1 MIIKNASTKNKG
13 LKKVKKLLSTALL
26 MSFLSM
32 NIMPVFAL
40 ENNTKSTATP
50 KQFKSM
56 VEKSNKKTKPTNK
69 NNANR
74 KNDDYK
80 FAYVNMNWWNNFNDD
95 ILTSYIE
102 KAILNNYDLKMATI
116 NVEEYY
122 QNVKL
127 QFANELPSV
136 AAGFGPGWYKAPG
149 STSTDIGFGL
159 PIIVQYEADIFLKNH
174 NKTKA
179 VKKLYEGSKLDERA
193 AYISVVSAV
202 GSTYFNIINLD
213 KMITLQE
220 QIVKIRQEIYDLML
234 ASNKEGLTS
243 TADTVKA
250 NKSLVQG
257 QTDLIELKKQRE
269 QLLHQMCVLIGESP
283 ENANTLKRTSLDD
296 VNYQLAVPS
305 QIPSEIITQRPDYM
319 RAELMV
325 EKAGID
331 VKVAKKEFLPSIN
344 ILGGALFNAGDL
356 GSLFT
361 TKNMLLGLGGG
372 LMTPLFQGG
381 SLIANLRLK
390 KATYE
395 RILQDYYKTNLTA
408 IQEVNDALVASKL
421 DKEKMLQTTKQY
433 NLEKSDY
440 KYSEHKYNQGI
451 ISKLDL
457 IQYQENL
464 LTIEKLVAQQKVEC
478 MTDAI
483 SLYKATGSKPYDYV
497 N

>member
-1 MIIKNASTKNKG
+1 MKKIIT
-13 LKKVKKLLSTALL
+13 TALL
-26 MSFLSM
+26 ASMLSM
-32 NIMPVFAL
+32 TIMPAL
-40 ENNTKSTATP
+40 AVTEKSSASP

-56 VEKSNKKTKPTNK
+56 VSKNKKNPKS
-69 NNANR
+69 
-74 KNDDYK
+74 DDYK
-80 FAYVNMNWWNNFNDD
+80 FDYVNMNWWSNFNDD
-95 ILTSYIE
+95 LLNSYIE

-127 QFANELPSV
+127 QFANELPSAV
-136 AAGFGPGWYKAPG
+136 AGFGPGFFKAPG
-149 STSTDIGFGL
+149 MTNTSSAFGL
-159 PIIVQYEADIFLKNH
+159 PVIVQYEADIFLKNH

-193 AYISVVSAV
+193 AYISVASAV
-202 GSTYFNIINLD
+202 GSTYFNIVNLD
-213 KMITLQE
+213 KMISLQE
-220 QIVKIRQEIYDLML
+220 EIVKIRQDIYNLML
-234 ASNKEGLTS
+234 ARNKEGLTS
-243 TADTVKA
+243 TADTIKA
-250 NKSLVQG
+250 NKALVAG
-257 QTDLIELKKQRE
+257 QTDLIELKKNRE
-269 QLLHQMCVLIGESP
+269 KMLHQMCVLIGESP
-283 ENANTLKRTSLDD
+283 ENASSIKRNSLDKM
-296 VNYQLAVPS
+296 NYQLAIPT

-331 VKVAKKEFLPSIN
+331 VKVAKKEFLPAIN
-344 ILGGALFNAGDL
+344 ILGGALFSASDL

-361 TKNMLLGLGGG
+361 TKNMLLGVGGG

-381 SLIANLRLK
+381 SLIANLKLK

-408 IQEVNDALVASKL
+408 IQEVNDSLVASRL
-421 DKEKMLQTTKQY
+421 DKDKMAQTIKQY

-440 KYSEHKYNQGI
+440 KYNEKKFNQGT

>member
-1 MIIKNASTKNKG
+1 MKKIIT
-13 LKKVKKLLSTALL
+13 TALL
-26 MSFLSM
+26 ASMLSM
-32 NIMPVFAL
+32 TIMPAL
-40 ENNTKSTATP
+40 AVTEKSSASP

-56 VEKSNKKTKPTNK
+56 VSKNKKNQKS
-69 NNANR
+69 
-74 KNDDYK
+74 DDYK
-80 FAYVNMNWWNNFNDD
+80 FDYVNMNWWSNFNDD
-95 ILTSYIE
+95 LLNSYIE

-127 QFANELPSV
+127 QFASELPSAV
-136 AAGFGPGWYKAPG
+136 AGFGPGFFKAPG
-149 STSTDIGFGL
+149 MTNTSSAFGL
-159 PIIVQYEADIFLKNH
+159 PVIVQYEADIFLKNH

-193 AYISVVSAV
+193 AYISVASAV
-202 GSTYFNIINLD
+202 GSTYFNIVNLD
-213 KMITLQE
+213 KMISLQE
-220 QIVKIRQEIYDLML
+220 EIVKIRQDIYNLML
-234 ASNKEGLTS
+234 ARNKEGLTS
-243 TADTVKA
+243 TADTIKA
-250 NKSLVQG
+250 NKALVAG
-257 QTDLIELKKQRE
+257 QTDLIELKKNRE
-269 QLLHQMCVLIGESP
+269 KMLHQMCVLIGESP
-283 ENANTLKRTSLDD
+283 ENASSIKRNSLDKM
-296 VNYQLAVPS
+296 NYQLAIPT

-331 VKVAKKEFLPSIN
+331 VKVAKKEFLPAIN
-344 ILGGALFNAGDL
+344 ILGGALFNASDL

-361 TKNMLLGLGGG
+361 TKNMLFGVGGG

-381 SLIANLRLK
+381 SLIANLKLK

-408 IQEVNDALVASKL
+408 IQEVNDSLVASRL
-421 DKEKMLQTTKQY
+421 DKDKMAQTIKQY

-440 KYSEHKYNQGI
+440 KYNEKKYNQGT

>member
-1 MIIKNASTKNKG
+1 MKKIIT
-13 LKKVKKLLSTALL
+13 TALL
-26 MSFLSM
+26 ASMLSM
-32 NIMPVFAL
+32 TIMPAVAVSGK
-40 ENNTKSTATP
+40 NTTTP

-56 VEKSNKKTKPTNK
+56 ISKNKKTQQS
-69 NNANR
+69 
-74 KNDDYK
+74 DDYK
-80 FAYVNMNWWNNFNDD
+80 FNYVNMNWWGNFNDD
-95 ILTSYIE
+95 LLNGYIE

-122 QNVKL
+122 QNVRL
-127 QFANELPSV
+127 QFANELPSAV
-136 AAGFGPGWYKAPG
+136 GGFGPGVFKAPG
-149 STSTDIGFGL
+149 MTNTSSAFGL

-193 AYISVVSAV
+193 AYISVASAV

-213 KMITLQE
+213 KMISLQE
-220 QIVKIRQEIYDLML
+220 QIVNIRQEIYNLML
-234 ASNKEGLTS
+234 IRNKEGLTS

-250 NKSLVQG
+250 NKALVAG
-257 QTDLIELKKQRE
+257 QTDLIELKKNRE
-269 QLLHQMCVLIGESP
+269 KMLNQMCVLIGESP
-283 ENANTLKRTSLDD
+283 ENANSIKRNSLDSI
-296 VNYQLAVPS
+296 NYQLAIPS
-305 QIPSEIITQRPDYM
+305 EIPSEIITQRPDYM
-319 RAELMV
+319 KAELMV

-344 ILGGALFNAGDL
+344 ILGGALFNASDI

-361 TKNMLLGLGGG
+361 TKNMLLGVGGG

-381 SLIANLRLK
+381 SLIANLKLK

-408 IQEVNDALVASKL
+408 IQEVNDALVASRL
-421 DKEKMLQTTKQY
+421 DKDKMTQTTKQY

-440 KYSEHKYNQGI
+440 KYNEKKFNQGT

>member
-1 MIIKNASTKNKG
+1 M
-13 LKKVKKLLSTALL
+13 KKVISIALL
-26 MSFLSM
+26 ASFISINL
-32 NIMPVFAL
+32 MPAL
-40 ENNTKSTATP
+40 AAENNNTSTATP

-56 VEKSNKKTKPTNK
+56 VSKNKKNQKS
-69 NNANR
+69 
-74 KNDDYK
+74 DDYK
-80 FAYVNMNWWNNFNDD
+80 FAYINMNWWDNFNDD
-95 ILTSYIE
+95 LLTSYIQ
-102 KAILNNYDLKMATI
+102 KAVLNNYDLKMATI

-122 QNVKL
+122 QNVKS
-127 QFANELPSV
+127 QFSKELPS
-136 AAGFGPGWYKAPG
+136 ATAGFGPGWFKVPG
-149 STSTDIGFGL
+149 STSTDINFGL

-174 NKTKA
+174 DKTKS

-193 AYISVVSAV
+193 AYISVASAV

-213 KMITLQE
+213 KMISLQE
-220 QIVKIRQEIYDLML
+220 EIVKIRQEIYDLML
-234 ASNKEGLTS
+234 ASNREGLTS

-250 NKSLVQG
+250 NKALVQG

-269 QLLHQMCVLIGESP
+269 QMLHQMCVLIGESP
-283 ENANTLKRTSLDD
+283 ENANSLARRSLDEI
-296 VNYQLAVPS
+296 NYQLAVPS
-305 QIPSEIITQRPDYM
+305 QIPSEIITHRPDYM
-319 RAELMV
+319 KAELMV

-331 VKVAKKEFLPSIN
+331 VRVAKKEFLPSIN

-372 LMTPLFQGG
+372 LMAPLFQGG

-395 RILQDYYKTNLTA
+395 RILQNYYKTNLTA
-408 IQEVNDALVASKL
+408 IQEVNDALVAARL
-421 DKEKMLQTTKQY
+421 DKDKMQQTEKQFK
-433 NLEKSDY
+433 LEKSDY
-440 KYSEHKYNQGI
+440 SFNEHKFNEGT

-497 N
+497 Q

>member
-1 MIIKNASTKNKG
+1 MKKIIT
-13 LKKVKKLLSTALL
+13 TALL
-26 MSFLSM
+26 ASMLSM
-32 NIMPVFAL
+32 TIMPAL
-40 ENNTKSTATP
+40 AVPEKSSASP

-56 VEKSNKKTKPTNK
+56 VSKNKKNQKS
-69 NNANR
+69 
-74 KNDDYK
+74 DDYK
-80 FAYVNMNWWNNFNDD
+80 FDYVNMNWWSNFNDD
-95 ILTSYIE
+95 LLNGYIE

-127 QFANELPSV
+127 QFANELPSAV
-136 AAGFGPGWYKAPG
+136 AGFGPGFFKAPG
-149 STSTDIGFGL
+149 MTNTSSAFGL
-159 PIIVQYEADIFLKNH
+159 PVIVQYEADIFLKNH

-193 AYISVVSAV
+193 AYISVASAV
-202 GSTYFNIINLD
+202 GSTYFNIVNLD
-213 KMITLQE
+213 KMISLQE
-220 QIVKIRQEIYDLML
+220 EIVKIRQDIYNLML
-234 ASNKEGLTS
+234 ARNKEGLTS
-243 TADTVKA
+243 TADTIKA
-250 NKSLVQG
+250 NKALVAG
-257 QTDLIELKKQRE
+257 QTDLIELKKNRE
-269 QLLHQMCVLIGESP
+269 KMLHQMCVLIGESP
-283 ENANTLKRTSLDD
+283 ENASSIKRNSLDKM
-296 VNYQLAVPS
+296 NYQLAIPT

-344 ILGGALFNAGDL
+344 ILGGALFNASDL

-361 TKNMLLGLGGG
+361 TKNMLLGVGGG

-381 SLIANLRLK
+381 SLIANLKLK

-408 IQEVNDALVASKL
+408 IQEVNDSLVASRL
-421 DKEKMLQTTKQY
+421 DKDKMAQTIKQY

-440 KYSEHKYNQGI
+440 KYNEKKFNQGT

>member
-1 MIIKNASTKNKG
+1 MKKIIT
-13 LKKVKKLLSTALL
+13 TALL
-26 MSFLSM
+26 MSMLSM
-32 NIMPVFAL
+32 TIMPAVAVSGK
-40 ENNTKSTATP
+40 NTTTP

-56 VEKSNKKTKPTNK
+56 ISKNKKTQQS
-69 NNANR
+69 
-74 KNDDYK
+74 DDYK
-80 FAYVNMNWWNNFNDD
+80 FNYVNMNWWGNFNDD
-95 ILTSYIE
+95 LLNGYIE
-102 KAILNNYDLKMATI
+102 KAVLNNYDLKMATI

-122 QNVKL
+122 QNVRL
-127 QFANELPSV
+127 QFANELPSAV
-136 AAGFGPGWYKAPG
+136 GGFGPGVFKAPG
-149 STSTDIGFGL
+149 MTNTSSAFGL

-193 AYISVVSAV
+193 AYISVASAV

-213 KMITLQE
+213 KMISLQE
-220 QIVKIRQEIYDLML
+220 QIVNIRQEIYNLML
-234 ASNKEGLTS
+234 IRNKEGLTS

-250 NKSLVQG
+250 NKALVAG
-257 QTDLIELKKQRE
+257 QTDLIELKKNRE
-269 QLLHQMCVLIGESP
+269 KMLNQMCVLIGESP
-283 ENANTLKRTSLDD
+283 ENANSIKRNSLDSI
-296 VNYQLAVPS
+296 NYQLAIPS
-305 QIPSEIITQRPDYM
+305 EIPSEIITQRPDYM
-319 RAELMV
+319 KAELMV

-344 ILGGALFNAGDL
+344 ILGGALFNAADI

-361 TKNMLLGLGGG
+361 TKNMLLGVGGG
-372 LMTPLFQGG
+372 LVTPLFQGG
-381 SLIANLRLK
+381 SLIAKLKLK

-408 IQEVNDALVASKL
+408 IQEVNDALVASRL
-421 DKEKMLQTTKQY
+421 DKDKMTQTTKQY

-440 KYSEHKYNQGI
+440 KYNEKKFNQGT

>member
-1 MIIKNASTKNKG
+1 MKKIIT
-13 LKKVKKLLSTALL
+13 TALL
-26 MSFLSM
+26 ASMLSM
-32 NIMPVFAL
+32 TVMPAVAVSGK
-40 ENNTKSTATP
+40 NTTTP

-56 VEKSNKKTKPTNK
+56 VSKNKKNQKS
-69 NNANR
+69 
-74 KNDDYK
+74 DDYK
-80 FAYVNMNWWNNFNDD
+80 FNYVNMNWWGNFNDD
-95 ILTSYIE
+95 LLNGYIE
-102 KAILNNYDLKMATI
+102 KAVLNNYDLKMATI

-122 QNVKL
+122 QNVRL
-127 QFANELPSV
+127 QFANELPSAV
-136 AAGFGPGWYKAPG
+136 GGFGPGIFKAPG
-149 STSTDIGFGL
+149 MTNTSSAFGL

-193 AYISVVSAV
+193 AYISVASAV

-213 KMITLQE
+213 KMISLQE
-220 QIVKIRQEIYDLML
+220 QIVNIRQEIYNLML
-234 ASNKEGLTS
+234 IRNKEGLTS

-250 NKSLVQG
+250 NKALVAG
-257 QTDLIELKKQRE
+257 QTDLIELKKNRE
-269 QLLHQMCVLIGESP
+269 KMLNQMCVLIGESP
-283 ENANTLKRTSLDD
+283 ENAHSIKRNSLDSI
-296 VNYQLAVPS
+296 NYQLAIPS
-305 QIPSEIITQRPDYM
+305 EIPSEIITQRPDYM
-319 RAELMV
+319 KAELMV

-344 ILGGALFNAGDL
+344 ILGGALFNASDI

-361 TKNMLLGLGGG
+361 TKNMLLGVGGG
-372 LMTPLFQGG
+372 LVTPLFQGG
-381 SLIANLRLK
+381 SLIANLKLK

-408 IQEVNDALVASKL
+408 IQEVNDALVASRL
-421 DKEKMLQTTKQY
+421 DKDKMTQTTKQY

-440 KYSEHKYNQGI
+440 KYNEKKFNQGT

-457 IQYQENL
+457 IQYKENL

>member
-1 MIIKNASTKNKG
+1 MKKIIT
-13 LKKVKKLLSTALL
+13 TALL
-26 MSFLSM
+26 ASMLSM
-32 NIMPVFAL
+32 TIMPAVAVSGK
-40 ENNTKSTATP
+40 NTTTP

-56 VEKSNKKTKPTNK
+56 ISKNKKTQQS
-69 NNANR
+69 
-74 KNDDYK
+74 DDYK
-80 FAYVNMNWWNNFNDD
+80 FNYVNMNWWGNFNDD
-95 ILTSYIE
+95 LLNGYIE
-102 KAILNNYDLKMATI
+102 KAVLNNYDLKMATI

-122 QNVKL
+122 QNVRL
-127 QFANELPSV
+127 QFANELPSAV
-136 AAGFGPGWYKAPG
+136 GGFGPGVFKAPG
-149 STSTDIGFGL
+149 MTNTSSAFGL

-193 AYISVVSAV
+193 AYISVASAV

-213 KMITLQE
+213 KMISLQE
-220 QIVKIRQEIYDLML
+220 QIVNIRQEIYNLML
-234 ASNKEGLTS
+234 IRNKEGLTS

-250 NKSLVQG
+250 NKALVAG
-257 QTDLIELKKQRE
+257 QTDLIELKKNRE
-269 QLLHQMCVLIGESP
+269 KMLNQMCVLIGESP
-283 ENANTLKRTSLDD
+283 ENANSIKRNSLDSI
-296 VNYQLAVPS
+296 NYQLAIPS
-305 QIPSEIITQRPDYM
+305 EIPSEIITQRPDYM
-319 RAELMV
+319 KAELMV

-344 ILGGALFNAGDL
+344 ILGGALFNAGDI

-361 TKNMLLGLGGG
+361 TKNMLLGVGGG
-372 LMTPLFQGG
+372 LVTPLFQGG
-381 SLIANLRLK
+381 SLIANLKLK

-408 IQEVNDALVASKL
+408 IQEVNDALVASRL
-421 DKEKMLQTTKQY
+421 DKDKMIQTTKQY

-440 KYSEHKYNQGI
+440 KYNEKKFNQGT

>member
-1 MIIKNASTKNKG
+1 MKKIIT
-13 LKKVKKLLSTALL
+13 TALL
-26 MSFLSM
+26 MSMLSM
-32 NIMPVFAL
+32 TIMPAVAVSG
-40 ENNTKSTATP
+40 KSTTTP

-56 VEKSNKKTKPTNK
+56 ISKNKKTQQS
-69 NNANR
+69 
-74 KNDDYK
+74 DDYK
-80 FAYVNMNWWNNFNDD
+80 FNYVNMNWWGNFNDD
-95 ILTSYIE
+95 LLNGYIE
-102 KAILNNYDLKMATI
+102 KAVLNNYDLKMATI

-122 QNVKL
+122 QNVRL
-127 QFANELPSV
+127 QFANELPSAV
-136 AAGFGPGWYKAPG
+136 GGFGPGVFKAPG
-149 STSTDIGFGL
+149 MTNTSSAFGL

-193 AYISVVSAV
+193 AYISVASAV

-213 KMITLQE
+213 KMISLQE
-220 QIVKIRQEIYDLML
+220 QIVNIRQEIYNLML
-234 ASNKEGLTS
+234 IRNKEGLTS

-250 NKSLVQG
+250 NKALVAG
-257 QTDLIELKKQRE
+257 QTDLIELKKNRE
-269 QLLHQMCVLIGESP
+269 KMLNQMCVLIGESP
-283 ENANTLKRTSLDD
+283 ENANSIKRNSLDSI
-296 VNYQLAVPS
+296 NYQLAIPS
-305 QIPSEIITQRPDYM
+305 EIPSEIITQRPDYM
-319 RAELMV
+319 KAELMV

-344 ILGGALFNAGDL
+344 ILGGALFNASDI

-361 TKNMLLGLGGG
+361 TKNMLLGVGGG
-372 LMTPLFQGG
+372 LVTPLFQGG
-381 SLIANLRLK
+381 SLIANLKLK

-408 IQEVNDALVASKL
+408 IQEVNDALVASRL
-421 DKEKMLQTTKQY
+421 DKDKMTQTTKQY

-440 KYSEHKYNQGI
+440 KYNEKKFNQGT

>member
-1 MIIKNASTKNKG
+1 MKKIIT
-13 LKKVKKLLSTALL
+13 TALL
-26 MSFLSM
+26 ASMLSM
-32 NIMPVFAL
+32 TIMPAL
-40 ENNTKSTATP
+40 AVTEKSSASP

-56 VEKSNKKTKPTNK
+56 VSKNKKTQKS
-69 NNANR
+69 
-74 KNDDYK
+74 DDYK
-80 FAYVNMNWWNNFNDD
+80 FDYVNMNWWSNFNDD
-95 ILTSYIE
+95 LLNSYIE

-127 QFANELPSV
+127 QFANELPSAV
-136 AAGFGPGWYKAPG
+136 AGFGPGFFKAPG
-149 STSTDIGFGL
+149 MTNTSSAFGL
-159 PIIVQYEADIFLKNH
+159 PVIVQYEADIFLKNH

-193 AYISVVSAV
+193 AYISVASAV
-202 GSTYFNIINLD
+202 GSTYFNIVNLD
-213 KMITLQE
+213 KMISLQE
-220 QIVKIRQEIYDLML
+220 EIVKIRQDIYNLML
-234 ASNKEGLTS
+234 ARNKEGLTS
-243 TADTVKA
+243 TADTIKA
-250 NKSLVQG
+250 NKALVAG
-257 QTDLIELKKQRE
+257 QTDLIELKKNRE
-269 QLLHQMCVLIGESP
+269 KMLHQMCVLIGESP
-283 ENANTLKRTSLDD
+283 ENASSIKRNSLDKM
-296 VNYQLAVPS
+296 NYQLAIPT

-344 ILGGALFNAGDL
+344 ILGGALFNASDL

-361 TKNMLLGLGGG
+361 TKNMLLGVGGG

-381 SLIANLRLK
+381 SLIANLKLK

-408 IQEVNDALVASKL
+408 IQEVNDSLVASRL
-421 DKEKMLQTTKQY
+421 DKDKMAQTIKQY

-440 KYSEHKYNQGI
+440 KYNEKKFNQGT

-457 IQYQENL
+457 IQHQENL

>member
-1 MIIKNASTKNKG
+1 M
-13 LKKVKKLLSTALL
+13 
-26 MSFLSM
+26 
-32 NIMPVFAL
+32 
-40 ENNTKSTATP
+40 
-50 KQFKSM
+50 
-56 VEKSNKKTKPTNK
+56 
-69 NNANR
+69 
-74 KNDDYK
+74 
-80 FAYVNMNWWNNFNDD
+80 
-95 ILTSYIE
+95 
-102 KAILNNYDLKMATI
+102 
-116 NVEEYY
+116 
-122 QNVKL
+122 
-127 QFANELPSV
+127 
-136 AAGFGPGWYKAPG
+136 
-149 STSTDIGFGL
+149 
-159 PIIVQYEADIFLKNH
+159 QYEADIFLKNH

-179 VKKLYEGSKLDERA
+179 VKKLYEGSKQDERA
-193 AYISVVSAV
+193 AYISVASAV

-213 KMITLQE
+213 KMIDLQE

-243 TADTVKA
+243 TADTIRA

-257 QTDLIELKKQRE
+257 QTDLIELKKHRE
-269 QLLHQMCVLIGESP
+269 QMLHQLSVLIGESP
-283 ENANTLKRTSLDD
+283 ENANSLERKSLDD
-296 VNYQLAVPS
+296 INYKLAVPS
-305 QIPSEIITQRPDYM
+305 QIPSEIITNRPDYLK
-319 RAELMV
+319 AELMV

-344 ILGGALFNAGDL
+344 ILGGAVFNAGDL

-361 TKNMLLGLGGG
+361 TKNMLLGLAGG

-390 KATYE
+390 KAAYE
-395 RILQDYYKTNLTA
+395 RVLQNYYKTNLTA
-408 IQEVNDALVASKL
+408 IQEVNDALVAAKL
-421 DKEKMLQTTKQY
+421 DKDKMLQTEHQY
-433 NLEKSDY
+433 NLEKEDY
-440 KYSEHKYNQGI
+440 KYSEHKFDEGT

>member
-1 MIIKNASTKNKG
+1 MKKIIT
-13 LKKVKKLLSTALL
+13 TALL
-26 MSFLSM
+26 VSMLSM
-32 NIMPVFAL
+32 TIMPAIAVT
-40 ENNTKSTATP
+40 EKNSNSP

-56 VEKSNKKTKPTNK
+56 VSKNKKNQKS
-69 NNANR
+69 
-74 KNDDYK
+74 DDYK
-80 FAYVNMNWWNNFNDD
+80 FDYVNMNWWGNFNDD
-95 ILTSYIE
+95 LLNEYIE
-102 KAILNNYDLKMATI
+102 KAVLNNYDLKMATI

-127 QFANELPSV
+127 QFANELPSAV
-136 AAGFGPGWYKAPG
+136 GGFGPGVFKAPG
-149 STSTDIGFGL
+149 MTKTQSGFGL

-193 AYISVVSAV
+193 AYISVASAV
-202 GSTYFNIINLD
+202 GSTYFNIVNLD
-213 KMITLQE
+213 KMISLQE
-220 QIVKIRQEIYDLML
+220 EIVKIRQEIYNLML
-234 ASNKEGLTS
+234 ARNKEGLTS
-243 TADTVKA
+243 TADTIKA
-250 NKSLVQG
+250 NKALVAG
-257 QTDLIELKKQRE
+257 QTDLIELKKNRE
-269 QLLHQMCVLIGESP
+269 KMLHQMCVLIGESP
-283 ENANTLKRTSLDD
+283 ENASSIKRNSLDKM
-296 VNYQLAVPS
+296 NYQLAIPT

-344 ILGGALFNAGDL
+344 ILGGALFNAGDI

-361 TKNMLLGLGGG
+361 TKNMLLGFGGG

-408 IQEVNDALVASKL
+408 IQEVNDSLVASRL
-421 DKEKMLQTTKQY
+421 DKDKMAQTIKQY

-440 KYSEHKYNQGI
+440 KYNEKKFNQGT

-457 IQYQENL
+457 IQHQENL

>member
-1 MIIKNASTKNKG
+1 MKKIIT
-13 LKKVKKLLSTALL
+13 TALL
-26 MSFLSM
+26 ASMLSM
-32 NIMPVFAL
+32 TIMPAL
-40 ENNTKSTATP
+40 AVTEKSSASP

-56 VEKSNKKTKPTNK
+56 VSKNKKNQKS
-69 NNANR
+69 
-74 KNDDYK
+74 DDYK
-80 FAYVNMNWWNNFNDD
+80 FDYVNMNWWSNFNDD
-95 ILTSYIE
+95 LLNEYIE

-127 QFANELPSV
+127 QFANELPSAV
-136 AAGFGPGWYKAPG
+136 AGFGPGFFKAPG
-149 STSTDIGFGL
+149 MTNTSSAFGL
-159 PIIVQYEADIFLKNH
+159 PVIVQYEADIFLKNH

-193 AYISVVSAV
+193 AYISVASAV
-202 GSTYFNIINLD
+202 GSTYFNIVNLD
-213 KMITLQE
+213 KMISLQE
-220 QIVKIRQEIYDLML
+220 EIVKIRQDIYNLML
-234 ASNKEGLTS
+234 ARNKEGLTS
-243 TADTVKA
+243 TADTIKA
-250 NKSLVQG
+250 NKALVAG
-257 QTDLIELKKQRE
+257 QTDLIELKKNRE
-269 QLLHQMCVLIGESP
+269 KMLHQMCVLIGESP
-283 ENANTLKRTSLDD
+283 ENASSIKRNSLDKM
-296 VNYQLAVPS
+296 NYQLAIPT

-344 ILGGALFNAGDL
+344 ILGGALFNASDL

-361 TKNMLLGLGGG
+361 TKNMLLGVGGG

-381 SLIANLRLK
+381 SLIANLKLK

-408 IQEVNDALVASKL
+408 IQEVNDSLVASRL
-421 DKEKMLQTTKQY
+421 DKDKMAQTIKQY

-440 KYSEHKYNQGI
+440 KYNEKKYNQGT

>member
-1 MIIKNASTKNKG
+1 MKKIIT
-13 LKKVKKLLSTALL
+13 TALL
-26 MSFLSM
+26 ASMLSM
-32 NIMPVFAL
+32 TIMPAL
-40 ENNTKSTATP
+40 AVTEKSSASP

-56 VEKSNKKTKPTNK
+56 VSKNKKNQKS
-69 NNANR
+69 
-74 KNDDYK
+74 DDYK
-80 FAYVNMNWWNNFNDD
+80 FDYVNMNWWSNFNDD
-95 ILTSYIE
+95 LLNSYIE

-127 QFANELPSV
+127 QFANELPSAV
-136 AAGFGPGWYKAPG
+136 AGFGPGFFKAPG
-149 STSTDIGFGL
+149 MTNTSSAFGL
-159 PIIVQYEADIFLKNH
+159 PVIVQYEADIFLKNH

-193 AYISVVSAV
+193 AYISVASAV
-202 GSTYFNIINLD
+202 GSTYFNIVNLD
-213 KMITLQE
+213 KMISLQE
-220 QIVKIRQEIYDLML
+220 EIVKIRQDIYNLML
-234 ASNKEGLTS
+234 ARNKEGLTS
-243 TADTVKA
+243 TADTIKA
-250 NKSLVQG
+250 NKALVAG
-257 QTDLIELKKQRE
+257 QTDLIELKKNRE
-269 QLLHQMCVLIGESP
+269 KMLHQMCVLIGESP
-283 ENANTLKRTSLDD
+283 ENASSIKRNSLDKM
-296 VNYQLAVPS
+296 NYQLAIPT

-331 VKVAKKEFLPSIN
+331 VKVAKKEFLPAIN
-344 ILGGALFNAGDL
+344 ILGGALFSASDL

-361 TKNMLLGLGGG
+361 TKNMLLGVGGG

-381 SLIANLRLK
+381 SLIANLKLK

-408 IQEVNDALVASKL
+408 IQEVNDSLVASRL
-421 DKEKMLQTTKQY
+421 DKDKMAQTIKQY

-440 KYSEHKYNQGI
+440 KYNEKKFNQGT

>member
-1 MIIKNASTKNKG
+1 MKKIIT
-13 LKKVKKLLSTALL
+13 TALL
-26 MSFLSM
+26 VSMLSM
-32 NIMPVFAL
+32 TIMPAIAVT
-40 ENNTKSTATP
+40 EKNSNSP

-56 VEKSNKKTKPTNK
+56 VSKNKKNQKS
-69 NNANR
+69 
-74 KNDDYK
+74 DDYK
-80 FAYVNMNWWNNFNDD
+80 FDYVNMNWWGNFNDD
-95 ILTSYIE
+95 LLNEYIE
-102 KAILNNYDLKMATI
+102 KAVLNNYDLKMATI

-127 QFANELPSV
+127 QFANELPSAV
-136 AAGFGPGWYKAPG
+136 GGFGSGVFKAPG
-149 STSTDIGFGL
+149 MTKTQSGFGL

-193 AYISVVSAV
+193 AYISVASAV
-202 GSTYFNIINLD
+202 GSTYFNIVNLD
-213 KMITLQE
+213 KMISLQE
-220 QIVKIRQEIYDLML
+220 EIVKIRQEIYNLML
-234 ASNKEGLTS
+234 ARNKEGLTS
-243 TADTVKA
+243 TADTIKA
-250 NKSLVQG
+250 NKALVAG
-257 QTDLIELKKQRE
+257 QTDLIELKKNRE
-269 QLLHQMCVLIGESP
+269 KMLHQMCVLIGESP
-283 ENANTLKRTSLDD
+283 ENASSIKRNSLDKM
-296 VNYQLAVPS
+296 NYQLAIPT

-344 ILGGALFNAGDL
+344 ILGGALFNASDI

-361 TKNMLLGLGGG
+361 TKNMLLGFGGG

-408 IQEVNDALVASKL
+408 IQEVNDSLVASRL
-421 DKEKMLQTTKQY
+421 DKAKMAQTMKQY

-440 KYSEHKYNQGI
+440 KYNEKKFNQGT

-457 IQYQENL
+457 IQHQENL

>member
-1 MIIKNASTKNKG
+1 MKKIIT
-13 LKKVKKLLSTALL
+13 TALL
-26 MSFLSM
+26 ASMLSM
-32 NIMPVFAL
+32 TIMPAL
-40 ENNTKSTATP
+40 AVTEKSSASP

-56 VEKSNKKTKPTNK
+56 VSKNKKTQKS
-69 NNANR
+69 
-74 KNDDYK
+74 DDYK
-80 FAYVNMNWWNNFNDD
+80 FDYVNMNWWSNFNDD
-95 ILTSYIE
+95 LLNSYIE

-127 QFANELPSV
+127 QFASELPSAV
-136 AAGFGPGWYKAPG
+136 AGFGPGFFKAPG
-149 STSTDIGFGL
+149 MTNTSSAFGL
-159 PIIVQYEADIFLKNH
+159 PVIVQYEADIFLKNH

-193 AYISVVSAV
+193 AYISVASAV
-202 GSTYFNIINLD
+202 GSTYFNIVNLD
-213 KMITLQE
+213 KMISLQE
-220 QIVKIRQEIYDLML
+220 EIVKIRQDIYNLML
-234 ASNKEGLTS
+234 ARNKEGLTS
-243 TADTVKA
+243 TADTIKA
-250 NKSLVQG
+250 NKALVAG
-257 QTDLIELKKQRE
+257 QTDLIELKKNRE
-269 QLLHQMCVLIGESP
+269 KMLHQMCVLIGESP
-283 ENANTLKRTSLDD
+283 ENASSIKRNSLDKM
-296 VNYQLAVPS
+296 NYQLAIPT

-331 VKVAKKEFLPSIN
+331 VKVAKKEFLPAIN
-344 ILGGALFNAGDL
+344 ILGGALFNASDL

-361 TKNMLLGLGGG
+361 TKNMLLGVGGG

-381 SLIANLRLK
+381 SLIANLKLK

-408 IQEVNDALVASKL
+408 IQEVNDSLVASRL
-421 DKEKMLQTTKQY
+421 DKDKMAQTIKQY

-440 KYSEHKYNQGI
+440 KYNEKKFNQGT

>member
-1 MIIKNASTKNKG
+1 MKKIIT
-13 LKKVKKLLSTALL
+13 TALL
-26 MSFLSM
+26 ASMLSM
-32 NIMPVFAL
+32 TIMPAL
-40 ENNTKSTATP
+40 AVTEKSSASP

-56 VEKSNKKTKPTNK
+56 VSKNKKTQKS
-69 NNANR
+69 
-74 KNDDYK
+74 DDYK
-80 FAYVNMNWWNNFNDD
+80 FDYVNMNWWSNFNDD
-95 ILTSYIE
+95 LLNGYIE

-122 QNVKL
+122 QNIKL
-127 QFANELPSV
+127 QFANELPSAV
-136 AAGFGPGWYKAPG
+136 AGFGPGFFKAPG
-149 STSTDIGFGL
+149 MTNTSSAFGL
-159 PIIVQYEADIFLKNH
+159 PVIVQYEADIFLKNH

-193 AYISVVSAV
+193 AYISVASAV
-202 GSTYFNIINLD
+202 GSTYFNIVNLD
-213 KMITLQE
+213 KMISLQE
-220 QIVKIRQEIYDLML
+220 EIVKIRQDIYNLML
-234 ASNKEGLTS
+234 ARNKEGLTS
-243 TADTVKA
+243 TADTIKA
-250 NKSLVQG
+250 NKALVAG
-257 QTDLIELKKQRE
+257 QTDLIELKKNRE
-269 QLLHQMCVLIGESP
+269 KMLHQMCVLIGESP
-283 ENANTLKRTSLDD
+283 ENASSIKRNSLDKM
-296 VNYQLAVPS
+296 NYQLAIPT

-344 ILGGALFNAGDL
+344 ILGGALFNASDL

-361 TKNMLLGLGGG
+361 TKNMLLGVGGG

-381 SLIANLRLK
+381 SLIANLKLK

-408 IQEVNDALVASKL
+408 IQEVNDSLVASRL
-421 DKEKMLQTTKQY
+421 DKDKMAQTIKQY

-440 KYSEHKYNQGI
+440 KYNEKKFNQGT

>member
-1 MIIKNASTKNKG
+1 MKKIIT
-13 LKKVKKLLSTALL
+13 TALL
-26 MSFLSM
+26 ASMLSM
-32 NIMPVFAL
+32 TIMPAVAVSGK
-40 ENNTKSTATP
+40 NTTTP

-56 VEKSNKKTKPTNK
+56 ISKNKKTQQS
-69 NNANR
+69 
-74 KNDDYK
+74 DDYK
-80 FAYVNMNWWNNFNDD
+80 FSYVNMNWWGNFNDD
-95 ILTSYIE
+95 LLNGYIE
-102 KAILNNYDLKMATI
+102 KAVLNNYDLKMATI

-122 QNVKL
+122 QNVRL
-127 QFANELPSV
+127 QFANELPSAV
-136 AAGFGPGWYKAPG
+136 AGFGPGFFKAPG
-149 STSTDIGFGL
+149 MTNTSSAFGL
-159 PIIVQYEADIFLKNH
+159 PVIVQYEADIFLKNH

-193 AYISVVSAV
+193 AYISVASAV

-213 KMITLQE
+213 KMISLQE
-220 QIVKIRQEIYDLML
+220 QIVNIRQEIYNLML
-234 ASNKEGLTS
+234 IRNKEGLTS

-250 NKSLVQG
+250 NKALVAG
-257 QTDLIELKKQRE
+257 QTDLIELKKNRE
-269 QLLHQMCVLIGESP
+269 KMLNQMCVLIGESP
-283 ENANTLKRTSLDD
+283 ENANSIKRNSLDSI
-296 VNYQLAVPS
+296 NYQLAIPS
-305 QIPSEIITQRPDYM
+305 EIPSEIITQRPDYM
-319 RAELMV
+319 KAELMV

-344 ILGGALFNAGDL
+344 ILGGALFNAGDI

-361 TKNMLLGLGGG
+361 TKNMLLGVGGG
-372 LMTPLFQGG
+372 LVTPLFQGG
-381 SLIANLRLK
+381 SLIANLKLK

-408 IQEVNDALVASKL
+408 IQEVNDALVASRL
-421 DKEKMLQTTKQY
+421 DKDKMTQTTKQY

-440 KYSEHKYNQGI
+440 KYNEKKFNQGT

>member
-1 MIIKNASTKNKG
+1 MKKIIT
-13 LKKVKKLLSTALL
+13 TALL
-26 MSFLSM
+26 VSMLSM
-32 NIMPVFAL
+32 TIMPAIAVT
-40 ENNTKSTATP
+40 EKNSNSP

-56 VEKSNKKTKPTNK
+56 VSKNKKNQKS
-69 NNANR
+69 
-74 KNDDYK
+74 DDYK
-80 FAYVNMNWWNNFNDD
+80 FDYVNMNWWGNFNDD
-95 ILTSYIE
+95 LLNEYIE
-102 KAILNNYDLKMATI
+102 KAVLNNYDLKMATI

-127 QFANELPSV
+127 QFANELPSAV
-136 AAGFGPGWYKAPG
+136 GGFGPGVFKAPG
-149 STSTDIGFGL
+149 MTKTQSGFGL

-193 AYISVVSAV
+193 AYISVASAV
-202 GSTYFNIINLD
+202 GSTYFNIVNLD
-213 KMITLQE
+213 KMISLQE
-220 QIVKIRQEIYDLML
+220 EIVKIRQEIYNLML
-234 ASNKEGLTS
+234 ARNKEGLTS
-243 TADTVKA
+243 TADTIKA
-250 NKSLVQG
+250 NKALVAG
-257 QTDLIELKKQRE
+257 QTDLIELKKNRE
-269 QLLHQMCVLIGESP
+269 KMLHQMCVLIGESP
-283 ENANTLKRTSLDD
+283 ENASSIKRNSLDKM
-296 VNYQLAVPS
+296 NYQLAIPT

-344 ILGGALFNAGDL
+344 ILGGALFNASDI

-361 TKNMLLGLGGG
+361 TKNMLLGFGGG

-408 IQEVNDALVASKL
+408 IQEVNDSLVASRL
-421 DKEKMLQTTKQY
+421 DKDKMAQTIKQY

-440 KYSEHKYNQGI
+440 KYNEKKFNQGT

>member
-1 MIIKNASTKNKG
+1 MKKIIT
-13 LKKVKKLLSTALL
+13 TALL
-26 MSFLSM
+26 ASMLSM
-32 NIMPVFAL
+32 TIMPVLAVT
-40 ENNTKSTATP
+40 EKSSVSP

-56 VEKSNKKTKPTNK
+56 VSKNKKNQKS
-69 NNANR
+69 
-74 KNDDYK
+74 DEYK
-80 FAYVNMNWWNNFNDD
+80 FDYVNMNWWSNFNDD
-95 ILTSYIE
+95 LLNGYIE

-127 QFANELPSV
+127 QFANELPSAV
-136 AAGFGPGWYKAPG
+136 AGFGPGFFKAPG
-149 STSTDIGFGL
+149 MTNTSSAFGL
-159 PIIVQYEADIFLKNH
+159 PVIVQYEADIFLKNH

-193 AYISVVSAV
+193 AYISVASAV
-202 GSTYFNIINLD
+202 GSTYFNIVNLD
-213 KMITLQE
+213 KMISLQE
-220 QIVKIRQEIYDLML
+220 EIVKIRQDIYNLML
-234 ASNKEGLTS
+234 ARNKEGLTS
-243 TADTVKA
+243 TADTIKA
-250 NKSLVQG
+250 NKALVAG
-257 QTDLIELKKQRE
+257 QTDLIELKKNRE
-269 QLLHQMCVLIGESP
+269 KMLHQMCVLIGESP
-283 ENANTLKRTSLDD
+283 ENASSIKRNSLDKM
-296 VNYQLAVPS
+296 NYQLAIPT

-331 VKVAKKEFLPSIN
+331 VKVAKKEFLPAIN
-344 ILGGALFNAGDL
+344 ILGGALFSASDL

-361 TKNMLLGLGGG
+361 TKNMLLGVGGG

-381 SLIANLRLK
+381 SLIANLKLK

-408 IQEVNDALVASKL
+408 IQEVNDSLVASRL
-421 DKEKMLQTTKQY
+421 DKDKMAQTIKQY

-440 KYSEHKYNQGI
+440 KYNEKKYNQGT

>member
-1 MIIKNASTKNKG
+1 MKKIIT
-13 LKKVKKLLSTALL
+13 TALL
-26 MSFLSM
+26 ASMLSM
-32 NIMPVFAL
+32 TIMPAL
-40 ENNTKSTATP
+40 AVTEKSSTTP

-56 VEKSNKKTKPTNK
+56 VSKNKKNQQS
-69 NNANR
+69 
-74 KNDDYK
+74 DDYK
-80 FAYVNMNWWNNFNDD
+80 FAYVNMNWWGNFNDD
-95 ILTSYIE
+95 LLNSYIE
-102 KAILNNYDLKMATI
+102 KAIVNNYDLKMATI

-127 QFANELPSV
+127 QFANELPSAV
-136 AAGFGPGWYKAPG
+136 AGFGPGVFKAPG
-149 STSTDIGFGL
+149 LTKTQAAFGL
-159 PIIVQYEADIFLKNH
+159 PVIVQYEADIFLKNH

-193 AYISVVSAV
+193 AYISVASAV
-202 GSTYFNIINLD
+202 GSTYFNIVNLD
-213 KMITLQE
+213 KMISLQE
-220 QIVKIRQEIYDLML
+220 QIVSIRQEIYNLML
-234 ASNKEGLTS
+234 ARNKEGLTS

-250 NKSLVQG
+250 NKALVQG
-257 QTDLIELKKQRE
+257 QTDLIELKKNRE
-269 QLLHQMCVLIGESP
+269 KMLHQFCVLIGESP
-283 ENANTLKRTSLDD
+283 ENANSIKRNSLDNM
-296 VNYQLAVPS
+296 NYQLAIPS

-325 EKAGID
+325 EKAGLD

-344 ILGGALFNAGDL
+344 ILGGALFNASDI

-361 TKNMLLGLGGG
+361 TKNMLLGFGGG
-372 LMTPLFQGG
+372 LVTPLFQGG
-381 SLIANLRLK
+381 SLVANLKLK

-408 IQEVNDALVASKL
+408 IQEVNDALVASRL
-421 DKEKMLQTTKQY
+421 DKDKMTQTTKQY

-440 KYSEHKYNQGI
+440 KYNEKKFNQGT

>member
-1 MIIKNASTKNKG
+1 
-13 LKKVKKLLSTALL
+13 
-26 MSFLSM
+26 
-32 NIMPVFAL
+32 
-40 ENNTKSTATP
+40 
-50 KQFKSM
+50 M
-56 VEKSNKKTKPTNK
+56 VSKNKKTQKS
-69 NNANR
+69 
-74 KNDDYK
+74 DDYK
-80 FAYVNMNWWNNFNDD
+80 FDYVNMNWWSNFNDD
-95 ILTSYIE
+95 LLNGYIE

-127 QFANELPSV
+127 QFANELPSAV
-136 AAGFGPGWYKAPG
+136 AGFGPGFFKAPG
-149 STSTDIGFGL
+149 MTNTSSAFGL
-159 PIIVQYEADIFLKNH
+159 PVIVQYEADIFLKNH

-193 AYISVVSAV
+193 AYISVASAV
-202 GSTYFNIINLD
+202 GSTYFNIVNLD
-213 KMITLQE
+213 KMISLQE
-220 QIVKIRQEIYDLML
+220 EIVKIRQDIYNLML
-234 ASNKEGLTS
+234 ARNKEGLTS
-243 TADTVKA
+243 TADTIKA
-250 NKSLVQG
+250 NKALVAG
-257 QTDLIELKKQRE
+257 QTDLIELKKNRE
-269 QLLHQMCVLIGESP
+269 KMLHQMCVLIGESP
-283 ENANTLKRTSLDD
+283 ENASSIKRNSLDKM
-296 VNYQLAVPS
+296 NYQLAIPT

-331 VKVAKKEFLPSIN
+331 VKVAKKEFLPAIN
-344 ILGGALFNAGDL
+344 ILGGALFNASDL

-361 TKNMLLGLGGG
+361 TKNMLLGVGGG

-381 SLIANLRLK
+381 SLIANLKLK

-408 IQEVNDALVASKL
+408 IQEVNDSLVASRL
-421 DKEKMLQTTKQY
+421 DKDKMAQTIKQY

-440 KYSEHKYNQGI
+440 KYNEKKFNQGT

>member
-1 MIIKNASTKNKG
+1 MKKIIT
-13 LKKVKKLLSTALL
+13 TALL
-26 MSFLSM
+26 ASMLSM
-32 NIMPVFAL
+32 TIMPAL
-40 ENNTKSTATP
+40 AVTEKSSASP

-56 VEKSNKKTKPTNK
+56 VSKSKKNQKS
-69 NNANR
+69 
-74 KNDDYK
+74 DDYK
-80 FAYVNMNWWNNFNDD
+80 FDYVNMNWWSNFNDD
-95 ILTSYIE
+95 LLNGYIE

-127 QFANELPSV
+127 QFANELPSAV
-136 AAGFGPGWYKAPG
+136 AGFGPGFFKAPG
-149 STSTDIGFGL
+149 MTNTSSAFGL
-159 PIIVQYEADIFLKNH
+159 PVIVQYEADIFLKNH

-193 AYISVVSAV
+193 AYISVASAV
-202 GSTYFNIINLD
+202 GSTYFNIVNLD
-213 KMITLQE
+213 KMISLQE
-220 QIVKIRQEIYDLML
+220 EIVKIRQDIYNLML
-234 ASNKEGLTS
+234 ARNKEGLTS
-243 TADTVKA
+243 TADTIKA
-250 NKSLVQG
+250 NKALVAG
-257 QTDLIELKKQRE
+257 QTDLIELKKNRE
-269 QLLHQMCVLIGESP
+269 KMLHQMCVLIGESP
-283 ENANTLKRTSLDD
+283 ENASSIKRNSLDKM
-296 VNYQLAVPS
+296 NYQLAIPT

-344 ILGGALFNAGDL
+344 ILGGALFNASDL

-361 TKNMLLGLGGG
+361 TKNMLLGVGGG

-381 SLIANLRLK
+381 SLIANLKLK

-408 IQEVNDALVASKL
+408 IQEVNDSLVASRL
-421 DKEKMLQTTKQY
+421 DKDKMAQTIKQY

-440 KYSEHKYNQGI
+440 KYNEKKFNQGT

>member
-1 MIIKNASTKNKG
+1 MKKIIT
-13 LKKVKKLLSTALL
+13 TALL
-26 MSFLSM
+26 ASMLSM
-32 NIMPVFAL
+32 TIMPAL
-40 ENNTKSTATP
+40 AVTEKSSASP

-56 VEKSNKKTKPTNK
+56 VSKNKKTQKS
-69 NNANR
+69 
-74 KNDDYK
+74 DDYK
-80 FAYVNMNWWNNFNDD
+80 FDYVNMNWWSNFNDD
-95 ILTSYIE
+95 LLNSYIE

-127 QFANELPSV
+127 QFANELPSAV
-136 AAGFGPGWYKAPG
+136 AGFGPGFFKAPG
-149 STSTDIGFGL
+149 MTNTSSAFGL
-159 PIIVQYEADIFLKNH
+159 PVIVQYEADIFLKNH

-193 AYISVVSAV
+193 AYISVASAV
-202 GSTYFNIINLD
+202 GSTYFNIVNLD
-213 KMITLQE
+213 KMISLQE
-220 QIVKIRQEIYDLML
+220 EIVKIRQDIYNLML
-234 ASNKEGLTS
+234 ARNKEGLTS
-243 TADTVKA
+243 TADTIKA
-250 NKSLVQG
+250 NKALVAG
-257 QTDLIELKKQRE
+257 QTDLIELKKNRE
-269 QLLHQMCVLIGESP
+269 KMLHQMCVLIGESP
-283 ENANTLKRTSLDD
+283 ENASSIKRNSLDSM
-296 VNYQLAVPS
+296 NYQLAIPT

-331 VKVAKKEFLPSIN
+331 VKVAKKEFLPAIN
-344 ILGGALFNAGDL
+344 ILGGALFNASDL

-361 TKNMLLGLGGG
+361 TKNMLLGVGGG

-381 SLIANLRLK
+381 SLIANLKLK

-408 IQEVNDALVASKL
+408 IQEVNDSLVASRL
-421 DKEKMLQTTKQY
+421 DKDKMAQTIKQY

-440 KYSEHKYNQGI
+440 KYNEKKYNQGT

>member
-1 MIIKNASTKNKG
+1 MKRVISVALLASIMSMNFMPAFAIEQT
-13 LKKVKKLLSTALL
+13 STA
-26 MSFLSM
+26 
-32 NIMPVFAL
+32 
-40 ENNTKSTATP
+40 STATP

-56 VEKSNKKTKPTNK
+56 VSKNKKTS
-69 NNANR
+69 
-74 KNDDYK
+74 DQYK
-80 FAYVNMNWWNNFNDD
+80 FDYINMNWWSNFNDN
-95 ILTSYIE
+95 ILNSYIE
-102 KAILNNYDLKMATI
+102 KAVLNNYDLKMASI

-127 QFANELPSV
+127 QFANELPSA

-149 STSTDIGFGL
+149 LTNTDIGFGL

-174 NKTKA
+174 NKTQA
-179 VKKLYEGSKLDERA
+179 VKKLYEGSKQDERA
-193 AYISVVSAV
+193 TYIAVASAV

-213 KMITLQE
+213 KMINLQE
-220 QIVKIRQEIYDLML
+220 KIVKLRQEIYDLML

-250 NKSLVQG
+250 NKALVQG
-257 QTDLIELKKQRE
+257 QTDLIELRKNRE
-269 QLLHQMCVLIGESP
+269 QMLHQLCVLIGESP
-283 ENANTLKRTSLDD
+283 ENANSLKRNSLDSI
-296 VNYQLAVPS
+296 NYKMAVPS
-305 QIPSEIITQRPDYM
+305 QIPSEIITNRPDYLK
-319 RAELMV
+319 AELMV

-344 ILGGALFNAGDL
+344 ILGGALFNAGDI

-361 TKNMLLGLGGG
+361 TKNMLFGIGGG

-390 KATYE
+390 KASYE
-395 RILQDYYKTNLTA
+395 RILQNYYKTNLTA

-421 DKEKMLQTTKQY
+421 DKDKMLQTEKQF
-433 NLEKSDY
+433 NLEKADY
-440 KYSEHKYNQGI
+440 KYNENKFDEGT